1 MKPFLTAILF
11 LLLFTTA
18 IQDRSH
24 AQSVELIGG
33 NVLNGA
39 ITGSILGVATMGLN
53 NTTDFTA
60 FRIGLGSGILF
71 GTGVAIY
78 DVATV
83 PRGQRFFISGLLN
96 DGENSTIII
105 LLDTVYGAAIGV
117 ALSSAIA
124 LIGNHSITDTLKYGA
139 GSGAWLGFGFGMV
152 DAFMLAERNRDFIG
166 SEILDR
172 DSLISIR
179 SSDSSLKLIQPDI
192 YMLRDFSAKS
202 DFNGF
207 KFAPALN
214 LFSFNKQF

>member
-1 MKPFLTAILF
+1 MKQLLTTISFILF
-11 LLLFTTA
+11 FTTA
-18 IQDRSH
+18 IQDQSR

-53 NTTDFTA
+53 NTSDFAA

-71 GTGVAIY
+71 GSGVAIY

-117 ALSSAIA
+117 ALSSAVA
-124 LIGNHSITDTLKYGA
+124 LIGNHSVTDALQYGA
-139 GSGAWLGFGFGMV
+139 GSGAWVGFGFGLI

-166 SEILDR
+166 SKILER
-172 DSLISIR
+172 DSLIAIR
-179 SSDSSLKLIQPDI
+179 GNESSLKLIQPDI
-192 YMLRDFSAKS
+192 YMLRDFSS
-202 DFNGF
+202 ESEMNGF
-207 KFAPALN
+207 RLAPALN